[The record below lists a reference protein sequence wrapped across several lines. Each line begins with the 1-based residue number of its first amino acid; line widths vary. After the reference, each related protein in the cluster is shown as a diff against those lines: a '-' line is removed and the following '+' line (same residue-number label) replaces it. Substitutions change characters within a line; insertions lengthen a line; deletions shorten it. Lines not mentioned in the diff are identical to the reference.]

1 MKVKLDLMTLMDFLG
16 GLTDVEAPSGSCMDE
31 SATNYLQNGV
41 RILTLARQKKNR
53 YTKQLKSFEHI
64 AMQLNYMSMPENNW
78 GWQPYF
84 IKVMKRYI
92 NCQIKSIMKEEFPI
106 TKGISFFYGLIGD
119 YKDEVILSYPKEGS
133 HYELCLSND
142 VFKSEY
148 SLQFDIKDKLRFF
161 GPLMPVSKKKSGY
174 YHYKRSPDREALIVD
189 TYDFISILCFMNCFF
204 KVIRILKE
212 NSPDSRVIHKAQYEF
227 NKAFDFNWKVG
238 NCLTPQG
245 YLNILLEKGFTLNMD
260 TLTYERPENSVIKS
274 LDDFLDYN
282 HPLSIYHALYLLL
295 YEKQNIPASILFQMW
310 HGRFY
315 YNTSSPIITFV
326 FNILHEMV
334 EVSSNLRDYDSR
346 RKNKHIATAYM
357 TKKNIPDRIL
367 NAMKSSKFNDYF
379 GYVEFDEDVDL
390 SAVHIIE
397 QEFENL
403 NQRLFHHLS
412 FSDAILRIRK
422 LGKHK
427 AAGLY
432 YPGFNTLCV
441 DIRSPSSFLHEYMHM
456 LDDQWGDLSLSFKF
470 DEIVALYRSTI
481 REHLH
486 ELPKVQRE
494 TLNGKSKYNLKYFFH
509 RVEIFARCGEIYF
522 SRILKIESSLLKH
535 ETEYDFAYPVS
546 DELDLLIKNYYENIL
561 HEFIQLI

>member
-1 MKVKLDLMTLMDFLG
+1 MKEKLDLMTLMDFLG
-16 GLTDVEAPSGSCMDE
+16 GITDVEALPDSCLDE

-41 RILTLARQKKNR
+41 RILTLARQKKSR
-53 YTKQLKSFEHI
+53 YTKQLESFEHI
-64 AMQLNYMSMPENNW
+64 AMQLNYMSMPENSW

-92 NCQIKSIMKEEFPI
+92 NSQIKSIMKEEFPI

-148 SLQFDIKDKLRFF
+148 SLQFEIKDKLRFF
-161 GPLMPVSKKKSGY
+161 GPLIPASKKKSGY

-189 TYDFISILCFMNCFF
+189 TYDFISILCFMNCIF

-212 NSPDSRVIHKAQYEF
+212 NSPDSRVIHKAQHEF

-260 TLTYERPENSVIKS
+260 TLTYEKPENSVIKS
-274 LDDFLDYN
+274 LDDFLDFN

-295 YEKQNIPASILFQMW
+295 HEKQNIPASILFQMW

-315 YNTSSPIITFV
+315 YNTSSPIITFI

-390 SAVHIIE
+390 SAVHSIE
-397 QEFENL
+397 QEFDSL

-470 DEIVALYRSTI
+470 DEIVELYRSTI

-486 ELPKVQRE
+486 ELPKAQRE
-494 TLNGKSKYNLKYFFH
+494 ILNGKSKYNLKYFFH

-522 SRILKIESSLLKH
+522 SRILKIESSLLMH

-546 DELDLLIKNYYENIL
+546 DELDLLIKNYYENLL
-561 HEFIQLI
+561 HEFIQLT

>member
-1 MKVKLDLMTLMDFLG
+1 MKEKLDLMTLMDFLG
-16 GLTDVEAPSGSCMDE
+16 GITDVEAPPDLCLDE

-41 RILTLARQKKNR
+41 RILTLARQKKSR
-53 YTKQLKSFEHI
+53 YTKQLESFEHI
-64 AMQLNYMSMPENNW
+64 AMQLNYMSMPENSW

-92 NCQIKSIMKEEFPI
+92 NSQIKSIMKEEFPI

-119 YKDEVILSYPKEGS
+119 YKDEVILSYPKDGS

-148 SLQFDIKDKLRFF
+148 SLQFEIKDKLRFF
-161 GPLMPVSKKKSGY
+161 GPLIPASKKKSGY

-189 TYDFISILCFMNCFF
+189 TYDFISILCFMNCIF

-212 NSPDSRVIHKAQYEF
+212 NSPDSRVIHKAQHEF
-227 NKAFDFNWKVG
+227 SKAFDFNWKVG

-260 TLTYERPENSVIKS
+260 TLTYEKPENSVIKS
-274 LDDFLDYN
+274 LDDFLDFN

-295 YEKQNIPASILFQMW
+295 HEKQNIPASILFQMW

-315 YNTSSPIITFV
+315 YNTSSPIITFI

-390 SAVHIIE
+390 SAVHSIE
-397 QEFENL
+397 QEFDSL

-470 DEIVALYRSTI
+470 DEIVELYRSTI

-486 ELPKVQRE
+486 ELPKAQRKI
-494 TLNGKSKYNLKYFFH
+494 LNGKSKYNLKYFFH

-522 SRILKIESSLLKH
+522 SRILKIESSLLMH

-546 DELDLLIKNYYENIL
+546 DELDLLIKNYYENLL
-561 HEFIQLI
+561 HEFIQLT